1 MFIVVTSTSESKVGA
16 VREAFQQTFGKAI
29 VMAKVCFIDHTP
41 SCYQFVKC
49 YQQFDIIDLQT
60 LLVKVR

>member
-29 VMAKVCFIDHTP
+29 VMAKVCLMDHT
-41 SCYQFVKC
+41 SSYNQFVNVTSS
-49 YQQFDIIDLQT
+49 LT
-60 LLVKVR
+60 